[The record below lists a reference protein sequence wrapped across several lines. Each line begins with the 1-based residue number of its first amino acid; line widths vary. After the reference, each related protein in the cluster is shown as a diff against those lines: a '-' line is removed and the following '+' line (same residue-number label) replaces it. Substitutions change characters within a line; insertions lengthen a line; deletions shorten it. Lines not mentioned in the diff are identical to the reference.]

1 MAHLPELTA
10 DKLRFNCAENE
21 FLFDTTETVPP
32 LEGMLGQERAVKAV
46 EFGLFTKNPGYNIFM
61 SGIVGTGKLTYAK
74 TVVARV
80 ARTQDTPDDWLYV
93 NNFDNPSQPLALRL
107 PPGLG
112 RRFRDDMQE
121 LLDDLKTE
129 IPKVFSGDEYE
140 QAKAAVIKKMQT
152 ERSRIID
159 DLNTMAQA
167 QGILPQ
173 WTPTGFVG
181 VPLKDDKPLSP
192 EEYQKLPE
200 EERQAL
206 EQKLMAVHE
215 KAMETVRRIQQLER
229 QTRDELKD
237 LDSRIGLFATGHLI
251 EKLQEK
257 YRPYPQVVNY
267 LERVKKEV
275 VAHINEFK
283 PAAQEEEQNPLLFFQ
298 RTMMHVSH
306 SKFQVNLLVDNK
318 NTQGAPV
325 VVETNPTYYN
335 LIGRVEYENRM
346 GVVSTDFTMIKPGA
360 LHRANGG
367 YLILNARDVLTNP
380 LAWEAL
386 KRVLK
391 TKQLYIEN
399 MGEQFGMITMASLKP
414 QPIPVNVKVIL
425 IGNPLIYQLLFN
437 YDEDFHKLFKIRAD
451 FDVVMDNS
459 PENRQKLAGFISSAV
474 QRDKLNHF
482 DRQAVAKV
490 VEYCTRLTGTQKKL
504 TTRFNEVMELLA
516 EADAWSRLAGSTV
529 VTAAHVAKAIE
540 EKRYRSNIYE
550 EKLQEMFKEGK
561 ILLDTDGEKVGQ
573 VNGLAVLA
581 VGEYMFGKP
590 SRITANTFLGRSGVV
605 NIERETKMSGTTH
618 SKGVLILSGYLGQ
631 KYAQQHPLT
640 LSASL
645 TFEQLYDGV
654 DGDSASSTELYAILS
669 SLSGLPVKQYI
680 AVTGSVNQK
689 GEIQPIGGVTQKI
702 EGYFAVCKLKGLTG
716 KQGVM
721 IPYQNV
727 DDLVLNDEVVEAVRK
742 GLFHIYPVRT
752 VDEGIEI
759 LTGVPA
765 GERQADGSYPE
776 GTVHGLVAKKLRE
789 YTETMIKLGK
799 AAEEKGGG
807 KAADGEK

>member
-10 DKLRFNCAENE
+10 EQLRFCCSEDE
-21 FLFDTTETVPP
+21 FNFATTETVPP

-74 TVVARV
+74 KVVTRV
-80 ARTQDTPDDWLYV
+80 ARGQDTPDDWLYV
-93 NNFDNPSQPLALRL
+93 NNFDNASQPLVLHL

-112 RRFRDDMQE
+112 RKFRDDMRD
-121 LLDDLKTE
+121 LLEDLKTE

-140 QAKAAVIKKMQT
+140 QAKADVIKKMQN
-152 ERSRIID
+152 ERSQIID
-159 DLNTMAQA
+159 TLNTMAQA
-167 QGILPQ
+167 QGVLPQ

-206 EQKLMAVHE
+206 EKKMLAVHE
-215 KAMETVRRIQQLER
+215 KAMDTVRRMQILER
-229 QTRDELKD
+229 QARDELKD
-237 LDSRIGLFATGHLI
+237 LDSKIGLFATGHLI

-257 YRPYPQVVNY
+257 YRAYPQVANY
-267 LERVKKEV
+267 LERVKKEI
-275 VAHINEFK
+275 VANIGEFK
-283 PAAQEEEQNPLLFFQ
+283 PAAQDEEQNNPLVLFQ
-298 RTMMHVSH
+298 RTMMRSMH

-346 GVVSTDFTMIKPGA
+346 GVVSTDFNMIKPGA

-380 LAWEAL
+380 MAWEAL

-391 TKQLYIEN
+391 TKLLYIEN

-414 QPIPVNVKVIL
+414 QPIPINVKVIL

-451 FDVVMDNS
+451 FDVVMENT
-459 PENRQKLAGFISSAV
+459 PENRQKLAGFISSTV
-474 QRDKLNHF
+474 QRDKLSHF

-490 VEYCTRLTGTQKKL
+490 AEYCTRITGTQKKL
-504 TTRFNEVMELLA
+504 TTRFNEVVELLT
-516 EADAWSRLAGSTV
+516 EADAWSRLAESDV
-529 VTAAHVAKAIE
+529 VTAAHVRKAIE
-540 EKRYRSNIYE
+540 EKRHRANIYE
-550 EKLQEMFKEGK
+550 EKLQEMFKEGT

-590 SRITANTFLGRSGVV
+590 SRITANTFLGRGGVI

-618 SKGVLILSGYLGQ
+618 SKGVLILSGYLGRQ
-631 KYAQQHPLT
+631 YAQRRPLT

-669 SLSGLPVKQYI
+669 SLADLPLKQYI

-689 GEIQPIGGVTQKI
+689 GEVQPIGGVTQKI

-721 IPYQNV
+721 IPYQNIP
-727 DDLVLNDEVVEAVRK
+727 DLVLNDEVMDAVRQ
-742 GLFHIYPVRT
+742 GQFHIYPVRT
-752 VDEGIEI
+752 IDEGIEI

-765 GERQADGSYPE
+765 GERQPDGSYPPD
-776 GTVHGLVAKKLRE
+776 TVHGRVERQLRE
-789 YTETMIKLGK
+789 YTETMLRMSR
-799 AAEEKGGG
+799 AAEEK
-807 KAADGEK
+807 AADKEKTE